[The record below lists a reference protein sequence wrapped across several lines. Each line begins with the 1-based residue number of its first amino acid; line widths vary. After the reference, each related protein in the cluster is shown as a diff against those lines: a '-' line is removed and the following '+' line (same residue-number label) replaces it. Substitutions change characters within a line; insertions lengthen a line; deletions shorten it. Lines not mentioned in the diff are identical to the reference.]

1 MQEAMDK
8 FWTEVLGVSDPNV
21 EAKWQARGQNIEQKV
36 REAVVQ
42 NGMRHDDDWADDRVR
57 ALGQVPFRCLE
68 IGTYCGYSALRI
80 ARNLPDNGTL
90 LSVEKD
96 PLFAA
101 IATKIVEFAG
111 LEKKVKVWMGAID
124 TEIANVEGKMESRR
138 ADFVLCDHSLERYI
152 VDLNSTH
159 TNAQAICPVDSRELW
174 IVFI

>member
-1 MQEAMDK
+1 MDA
-8 FWTEVLGVSDPNV
+8 FWTDVLGVADPLIKDRW
-21 EAKWQARGQNIEQKV
+21 ASRGQNIEHKV

-42 NGMRHDDDWADDRVR
+42 NGMPHDDDWDPMAR

-111 LEKKVKVWMGAID
+111 LEKKVKVSLIASLFPTHGRFLLIIKQHAI
-124 TEIANVEGKMESRR
+124 AFALSSRCGW
-138 ADFVLCDHSLERYI
+138 A
-152 VDLNSTH
+152 
-159 TNAQAICPVDSRELW
+159 P
-174 IVFI
+174 